1 MKKREILTVLAAAA
15 LTLTAAAQ
23 GYAPAES
30 HRLTKTINTEWTFN
44 YFPQEEE
51 VRGVYESPSFDDSA
65 WSYVCVPHTWQ
76 TYETTRELHP
86 YIRNVAASDNP
97 YWWNGWGWYRKR
109 IDIGREYAGRRIRF
123 EFDGVQKYAKIY
135 LNGKYLGD
143 HKGGFTSFYVDATDA
158 VNFGGENI
166 LTVAVQNSLND
177 KYRIPPMNAG
187 NWAVYGGIIRD
198 VRLVVTA
205 PVSIPF
211 QGSYKHEGGTFITT
225 PEVSE
230 KQAAVRIRTFVQ
242 NQRPDAAEV
251 TLHTVV
257 TDAEGNVCER
267 LNASQRIDAGQIA
280 EFDQSIPKFR
290 KPRLWSPDSP
300 YIYNAYSEVYVGKE
314 LVDTYHST
322 FGIRSVAWDYDL
334 HRLVLN
340 GKVTHLHGIN
350 RHEEFPWLGHA
361 FPKWIAQRDMED
373 MKFGLDI
380 NYMRTAHY
388 PNDPSVYYF
397 MDRHGICIN
406 EELPNIKNQN
416 FSKEVQE
423 QNCREMI
430 RRDRNHPSIVIWS
443 MGNETDHACDSRY
456 AVEED
461 PTRIITVRQ
470 PYNDSYNPEFCKHT
484 DKEMPV

>member
-1 MKKREILTVLAAAA
+1 MKKREILTALAAAA

-135 LNGKYLGD
+135 LNGKYLGY

-158 VNFGGENI
+158 VNFGGANI
-166 LTVAVQNSLND
+166 LAVAVQNSLDD

-187 NWAVYGGIIRD
+187 NWAVYGGIVRD
-198 VRLVVTA
+198 VRLVVTD
-205 PVSIPF
+205 PVNIPF

-225 PEVSE
+225 PEVSA
-230 KQAAVRIRTFVQ
+230 KQAAVRIRTYVQ

-251 TLHTVV
+251 TLRTVV
-257 TDAEGNVCER
+257 TDADGNVCER

-290 KPRLWSPDSP
+290 KP
-300 YIYNAYSEVYVGKE
+300 
-314 LVDTYHST
+314 
-322 FGIRSVAWDYDL
+322 
-334 HRLVLN
+334 
-340 GKVTHLHGIN
+340 
-350 RHEEFPWLGHA
+350 
-361 FPKWIAQRDMED
+361 
-373 MKFGLDI
+373 
-380 NYMRTAHY
+380 
-388 PNDPSVYYF
+388 
-397 MDRHGICIN
+397 
-406 EELPNIKNQN
+406 
-416 FSKEVQE
+416 
-423 QNCREMI
+423 
-430 RRDRNHPSIVIWS
+430 
-443 MGNETDHACDSRY
+443 
-456 AVEED
+456 
-461 PTRIITVRQ
+461 
-470 PYNDSYNPEFCKHT
+470 
-484 DKEMPV
+484 